1 MPLCRAAVL
10 AALGL
15 LCLSPVARA
24 ADWPTWRHDAARSA
38 ASPQELPARLHLQ
51 WVRAYPAL
59 TPAWPDQPKLQFDT
73 IYEPVVAG
81 KTLFVGSSR
90 TDRVTALD
98 TATGAEKWHFHT
110 DGPVRFAPAVWEG
123 RVYFV
128 SDDGHLCCVDADKGS
143 LLWKFRGGPSDRRVL
158 GNGRLISTWP
168 ARGAPAVHGGKVY
181 FAASVWPFMGV
192 FIHCLDARTGEPVW
206 TNDGDGSIYIKQPHQ
221 ADAFAGVAPQGH
233 FVVAGGRLL
242 IPGGRS
248 VPACYDLPTGKF
260 LRYQLAEHGKRG
272 GGAEVAAT
280 DKVFFNGGAAF
291 ELTSQKFLAN
301 FGERVVLA
309 DGVGYAWA
317 NGACR
322 AFDLA
327 SAAVHEEET
336 VDRKGKT
343 VKTAKWKVP
352 ALGTCKTPK
361 AEALIKAGRRLY
373 LGTAG
378 RVLALDLPLK
388 EGAKPSWEAKVEGT
402 VASLVAADDRLF
414 AVTREGRI
422 YAFGGQPAEPITH
435 KQPEPPAEPNDGWA
449 AKARIVL
456 EATGGREG
464 YCVAWGVGSGRLITQ
479 LARQSRLHIL
489 VVERDARK
497 VREFRDR
504 LVASGL
510 YGERVAVHQGDPLTF
525 PLPPYLASVMVSE
538 DLQAAGIETNAGFVR
553 KAFQALRPYGGV
565 ACLPLEMGRRAE
577 FAREA
582 ADLAGARVTEWAQG
596 VLLTRAGPLPGAAD
610 WTHEHADEANTRVS
624 KDRLVKAPLGVLWFG
639 GTSNE
644 GTLPRH
650 GHGPQPQ
657 VLDGRMILEG
667 VDMMRAIDIY
677 TGRLLWET
685 PMPGVGVFYDNTLH
699 QPGAN
704 SSGTNY
710 ISTRDG
716 IYVAY
721 SDACVKLDP
730 ATGKKLATFYLPAPA
745 GTKPPRW
752 GYLNVAGDYLIGGAD
767 PLFDAKLAASLM
779 KPSRDPAPP
788 DPDPGVKKSP
798 KESALAR
805 VLKKLRA
812 SNDNLSSSKELVVL
826 DRHTGKELWRAK
838 ARAGFRH
845 NAICLGGGRLYAIDR
860 LSGPEVARIKRR
872 GEEPKIE
879 PRLVVF
885 DLKTGKEL
893 WATGKDVFGTWL
905 SYSAKHD
912 VLLEA
917 GRVAR
922 DTISDEPKGMRA
934 YRADRGKVLW
944 HHASYAGPAM
954 IHGDTILKDQSACDL
969 LTGKPKL
976 REDPLTGQPAP
987 WAWVRGYGC
996 NTPMASEHLLTF
1008 RSGAA
1013 GYFDLCG
1020 DSGTGNF
1027 GGFRSSCTNN
1037 LVVAGGILT
1046 APDYTR
1052 TCSCLYQNQTSLA
1065 LVHMPENEMWTTF
1078 GTTEVKGTVKRLG
1091 INLGAPGDRKDERG
1105 TLWLEYPS
1113 VAGKSPAVP
1122 VKVAPAKAQWFRRHE
1137 SSVEGP
1143 GLKWVASSGVKGVE
1157 AVYVSLSAKPVK
1169 LTYTVRLHFLEPD
1182 RLSAGKRRFSVS
1194 LQGKGV
1200 LTDFDIAREA
1210 GGPNRAV
1217 VREFRGVRVRH
1228 GLMVTF
1234 RPSSS
1239 APVGA
1244 AVLCGIEVRAEE

>member
-1 MPLCRAAVL
+1 MPSRFAAVL
-10 AALGL
+10 AVLGL
-15 LCLSPVARA
+15 LCLPPAARA
-24 ADWPTWRHDAARSA
+24 ADWPIWRHDAARSA
-38 ASPQELPARLHLQ
+38 SSPQDLPARLCLQ
-51 WVRAYPAL
+51 WVRSYPTL

-73 IYEPVVAG
+73 VYEPVVAG
-81 KTLFVGSSR
+81 KTLYVGSSR
-90 TDRVTALD
+90 TDSVTALD
-98 TATGAEKWHFHT
+98 TATGAEKWRFHA

-128 SDDGHLCCVDADKGS
+128 SDDGYLYCLDAERGS
-143 LLWKFRGGPSDRRVL
+143 LLWKFRGGPSDRRIL

-168 ARGAPAVHGGKVY
+168 ARGAPALHGGKVY
-181 FAASVWPFMGV
+181 FAASIWPFMGI
-192 FIHCLDARTGEPVW
+192 FIHCLDARTGQPVW

-248 VPACYDLPTGKF
+248 VPACYDLKTGKL
-260 LRYQLAEHGKRG
+260 LRYQLADNGKRG
-272 GGAEVAAT
+272 GGAAVAAT

-291 ELTSQKFLAN
+291 ELTSQKFLRD
-301 FGERVVLA
+301 FGEPVVLS
-309 DGVGYAWA
+309 DGLGYTWSG
-317 NGACR
+317 GALR
-322 AFDLA
+322 TFDLA
-327 SAAVHEEET
+327 SATMQVKET
-336 VDRKGKT
+336 VDRKGKKVRT
-343 VKTAKWKVP
+343 EKWHLP
-352 ALGTCKTPK
+352 ALGTRKTPK
-361 AEALIKAGRRLY
+361 PEALIKAGRRLY
-373 LGTAG
+373 LGAAG
-378 RVLALDLPLK
+378 RVLAVDLPLK
-388 EGAKPSWEAKVEGT
+388 DGAKPSWEAEVEGT

-414 AVTREGRI
+414 AVTREGNL
-422 YAFGGQPAEPITH
+422 YAFGGAAAVPVAHKRREAVAEAGFT
-435 KQPEPPAEPNDGWA
+435 EGVR
-449 AKARIVL
+449 ARAVL
-456 EATGGREG
+456 EATGVREG
-464 YCVAWGVGSGRLITQ
+464 YCVAWGVGSGRLVTE
-479 LARQSRLHIL
+479 LARRSRLHI
-489 VVERDARK
+489 VVIERDAHR
-497 VREFRDR
+497 VREFRDE

-525 PLPPYLASVMVSE
+525 PLPPYFASLMVAE
-538 DLQAAGIETNAGFVR
+538 DLRAAGIEPNAAFVR
-553 KAFQALRPYGGV
+553 KAFRALRPYGGV
-565 ACLPLEMGRRAE
+565 ACLALETTRRAE

-582 ADLAGARVTEWAQG
+582 ADLPGARVAEWAQG
-596 VLLTRAGPLPGAAD
+596 VLLTRAGALPGAAD
-610 WTHEHADEANTRVS
+610 WTHEHADAANTRVS
-624 KDRLVKAPLGVLWFG
+624 RDRLVKAPLGVLWFG

-657 VLDGRMILEG
+657 VIDGRMILEG
-667 VDMMRAIDIY
+667 IDMLRAIDIY

-685 PMPGVGVFYDNTLH
+685 PLPGVGTFYDNTLH

-721 SDACVKLDP
+721 GSACLMLDP
-730 ATGKKLATFYLPAPA
+730 ASGKKLATFPLPGGPKA
-745 GTKPPRW
+745 PRW
-752 GYLNVAGDYLIGGAD
+752 GYINVAGDYLIGGSD
-767 PLFDAKLAASLM
+767 PLFDPKLAAKA
-779 KPSRDPAPP
+779 KPSSRPAPP
-788 DPDPGVKKSP
+788 DPDPGPKSGKK
-798 KESALAR
+798 KDSALAR
-805 VLKKLRA
+805 VLKKLQA

-826 DRHTGKELWRAK
+826 DRHTGKLLWRAR

-860 LSGPEVARIKRR
+860 LSGPEVTRIKRR
-872 GEEPKIE
+872 GEEPKLA

-885 DLKTGKEL
+885 DLKTGNEI
-893 WATGKDVFGTWL
+893 WATEKDVFGTWL
-905 SYSAKHD
+905 SYSEKHD

-934 YRADRGKVLW
+934 YRADGGKVLW

-954 IHGDTILKDQSACDL
+954 IHGDTILKDQNACDL
-969 LTGKPKL
+969 ITGKPKL
-976 REDPLTGQPAP
+976 RDDPLTGKPSP

-1037 LVVAGGILT
+1037 LVVAGGVLT

-1052 TCSCLYQNQTSLA
+1052 TCVCAYQNQTSLA

-1078 GTTEVKGTVKRLG
+1078 GTTEVKGAVKRLG
-1091 INLGAPGDRKDERG
+1091 INLGAPGDRKDESG

-1122 VKVAPAKAQWFRRHE
+1122 IMVAPAKATWFRRHE
-1137 SSVEGP
+1137 SSVEGH
-1143 GLKWVASSGVKGVE
+1143 GLKWVAASGIKGIE
-1157 AVYVSLSAKPVK
+1157 AVYVGLSAKPVSR
-1169 LTYTVRLHFLEPD
+1169 TYTVRLHFLEPD
-1182 RLSAGKRRFSVS
+1182 RLPAGKRRFRVA
-1194 LQGKGV
+1194 LQGKDV

-1217 VREFRGVRVRH
+1217 VREFRGVPVRH
-1228 GLMVTF
+1228 GLTLTF
-1234 RPSSS
+1234 RPEPS